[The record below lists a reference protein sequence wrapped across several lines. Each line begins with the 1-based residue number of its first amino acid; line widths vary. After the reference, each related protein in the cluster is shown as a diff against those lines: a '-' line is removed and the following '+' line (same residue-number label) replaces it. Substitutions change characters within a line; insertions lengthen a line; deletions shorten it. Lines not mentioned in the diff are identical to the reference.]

1 MQHHLSQR
9 IPYDMAKVVSLLS
22 YLTIVGWLI
31 AIVIYGKNHSSL
43 ARFHL
48 QQSLGLII
56 TGALLALLPL
66 IGWLL
71 NIGIVFLW
79 CYGLVHAIN
88 GKRYHM
94 PLFGNFYLHRLDFI
108 SE

>member
-1 MQHHLSQR
+1 MQHHITERL
-9 IPYDMAKVVSLLS
+9 PYDMAKVVSILS
-22 YLTIVGWLI
+22 YLTIIGWLL
-31 AIVIYGKNHSSL
+31 AIVIYGKNQSGL
-43 ARFHL
+43 AKFHL

-66 IGWLL
+66 IGWMLSF
-71 NIGIVFLW
+71 GIVFLW

-94 PLFGNFYLHRLDFI
+94 PIIGDFYLNRLDFI
-108 SE
+108 N